1 MTLRFLTSG
10 ESHGRGLLV
19 VTEGLPAGIP
29 VCLQDLELRLARRR
43 RGFGRGGRALLE
55 RDELTVWGGLRNGRT
70 TGGPVGVSIG
80 NAEWESWDEA
90 MNPWA
95 VCVEAAGLR
104 AQPPPRP
111 VHAALAKSV
120 K

>member
-43 RGFGRGGRALLE
+43 RAGRGGRACWA
-55 RDELTVWGGLRNGRT
+55 RQLTVWGGLRNGRT

-80 NAEWESWDEA
+80 NAGGSR
-90 MNPWA
+90 
-95 VCVEAAGLR
+95 GT
-104 AQPPPRP
+104 RP
-111 VHAALAKSV
+111 
-120 K
+120 